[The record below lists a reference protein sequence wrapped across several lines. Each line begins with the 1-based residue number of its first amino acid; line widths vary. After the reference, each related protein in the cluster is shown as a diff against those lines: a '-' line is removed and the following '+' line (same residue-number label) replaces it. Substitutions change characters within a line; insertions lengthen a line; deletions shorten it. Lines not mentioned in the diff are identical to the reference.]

1 MNKYQSLITI
11 IKNSVADLIRN
22 KLRSF
27 LTMLGIIIG
36 ISSVILLISLGL
48 GLKMYIQ
55 EQFKALG
62 SNLIIVMP
70 GKMMSGGGA
79 SYQTAMMSGFK
90 FEEKDVQA
98 LKKLDSLNTVV
109 PLFSRVLDIASDK
122 ENKVYETIVS
132 NEEIFDIMNMEIEFG
147 RLYNKGD
154 VSKRKKIAVLGFGP
168 AEKLFGSAETA
179 LEKNVKI
186 GNQTYKVVGVL
197 EKKGGGGGVVP
208 SIDDHV
214 FIPHTAAISFNP
226 GRKFM
231 ALYARAADEQNIEQT
246 KNDIKEVML
255 KKYSDDD
262 FSISDQ
268 KELLSS
274 INSIFDIISLVLT
287 GIAAISLIV
296 GGVGILN
303 IMYVSVAE
311 RTKEIGIRRAYG
323 ATRNDILVLFLTES
337 ALLSVLGGFIGLI
350 IAQTAVLGI
359 KQFFPAYIDLTSIIL
374 ALAVSW
380 SIGLIFG
387 VLPAVQASKL
397 TPIEAIRR
405 D

>member
-1 MNKYQSLITI
+1 
-11 IKNSVADLIRN
+11 
-22 KLRSF
+22 
-27 LTMLGIIIG
+27 
-36 ISSVILLISLGL
+36 
-48 GLKMYIQ
+48 
-55 EQFKALG
+55 
-62 SNLIIVMP
+62 
-70 GKMMSGGGA
+70 
-79 SYQTAMMSGFK
+79 
-90 FEEKDVQA
+90 
-98 LKKLDSLNTVV
+98 
-109 PLFSRVLDIASDK
+109 
-122 ENKVYETIVS
+122 
-132 NEEIFDIMNMEIEFG
+132 
-147 RLYNKGD
+147 
-154 VSKRKKIAVLGFGP
+154 
-168 AEKLFGSAETA
+168 
-179 LEKNVKI
+179 
-186 GNQTYKVVGVL
+186 
-197 EKKGGGGGVVP
+197 
-208 SIDDHV
+208 
-214 FIPHTAAISFNP
+214 
-226 GRKFM
+226 M

>member
-168 AEKLFGSAETA
+168 AEKLYGRSE
-179 LEKNVKI
+179 ERR
-186 GNQTYKVVGVL
+186 VG
-197 EKKGGGGGVVP
+197 
-208 SIDDHV
+208 
-214 FIPHTAAISFNP
+214 
-226 GRKFM
+226 
-231 ALYARAADEQNIEQT
+231 
-246 KNDIKEVML
+246 KECR
-255 KKYSDDD
+255 S
-262 FSISDQ
+262 
-268 KELLSS
+268 
-274 INSIFDIISLVLT
+274 
-287 GIAAISLIV
+287 
-296 GGVGILN
+296 
-303 IMYVSVAE
+303 
-311 RTKEIGIRRAYG
+311 R
-323 ATRNDILVLFLTES
+323 
-337 ALLSVLGGFIGLI
+337 
-350 IAQTAVLGI
+350 
-359 KQFFPAYIDLTSIIL
+359 
-374 ALAVSW
+374 W
-380 SIGLIFG
+380 S
-387 VLPAVQASKL
+387 PYH
-397 TPIEAIRR
+397 
-405 D
+405 